1 MRYRT
6 AMTAAL
12 GGSALVLALVPSA
25 EARHTAFTPG
35 SSGVGDAYFPKAGNG
50 GYDVQHYDV
59 RLSYFAKRKTIDA
72 TVRIRAR
79 ATQNLSRFDLDY
91 RGPAI
96 KGLTVGGKKAAY
108 KRSGQ
113 ELVVT
118 PPRGLRA
125 GTPFTVAVRYAGRP
139 NPVND
144 PTLGVEGWVRTK
156 DGVAVVSE
164 PDGTPTW
171 LPSNDHP
178 TDKASF
184 TMRITVPKGLKALS
198 NGSLLSTRTRGGR
211 TTYGWAERQP
221 MSTYLATI
229 AIGRFVVK
237 SGRTPGGIP
246 NVTAVS
252 VNHKN
257 KAGFL
262 HGATAKAIDWES
274 KVFGRYPFPA
284 TGGIRVNAEL
294 GYSLETQTRPIYA
307 YSPDRPTIV
316 HELSHQ
322 WFGDSV
328 GLGQWKDIWLNEG
341 FATYA
346 EWLYAEQHGGKKAA
360 EHFKQDLKA
369 PKGSP
374 IWGPPPGSPG
384 RNDLFATSVYERG
397 AMTLQAL
404 RQRIGDRA
412 FFRLLKAWPAQHRYG
427 SATTPQFVRF
437 AEQVSGRNLGG
448 LFHTWLY
455 KKGRVTKW

>member
-12 GGSALVLALVPSA
+12 GASALVLALVPSA
-25 EARHTAFTPG
+25 DAQHAAYSPG
-35 SSGVGDAYFPKAGNG
+35 SSGVGDAYFPQAGNG

-59 RLSYFAKRKTIDA
+59 RLNYFAKKKTIDA
-72 TVRIRAR
+72 TARILAR
-79 ATQNLSRFDLDY
+79 ATQDLSRFDLDY

-96 KGLTVGGKKAAY
+96 KSLTVNGRKAAY
-108 KRSGQ
+108 KRAGQ

-118 PPRGLRA
+118 PAGGLRS
-125 GTPFTVAVRYAGRP
+125 GTPFTVAVHYAGKP
-139 NPVND
+139 KPIND

-164 PDGTPTW
+164 PNGTPTW

-178 TDKASF
+178 TDKASYA
-184 TMRITVPKGLKALS
+184 MRVTVPKGLKALS
-198 NGSLLSTRTRGGR
+198 NGRLTGTRTRGGR

-221 MSTYLATI
+221 MSTYLATL
-229 AIGRFVVK
+229 AIGKFAVR
-237 SGRTPGGIP
+237 SDRTPGGVP
-246 NVTAVS
+246 NLTAVS
-252 VNHKN
+252 TNHKN
-257 KAGFL
+257 KAAFL
-262 HGATAKAIDWES
+262 HSATAKAIDWES
-274 KVFGRYPFPA
+274 KVFGRYPFA
-284 TGGIRVNAEL
+284 STGGIRVNAEL

-328 GLGQWKDIWLNEG
+328 GLGRWKDIWLNEG

-360 EHFKQDLKA
+360 AHFKQDLKA

-374 IWGPPPGSPG
+374 IWGPPPGAPG
-384 RNDLFATSVYERG
+384 RADLFAPSVYERG

-404 RQRIGDRA
+404 RQRIGDA
-412 FFRLLKAWPAQHRYG
+412 DFFRLLKLWPTQRRYG
-427 SATTPQFVRF
+427 TATTADFVRT
-437 AEQVSGRNLGG
+437 AEQVSGKNLDG
-448 LFHTWLY
+448 LFQTWLY
-455 KKGRVTKW
+455 KKGKVTKW